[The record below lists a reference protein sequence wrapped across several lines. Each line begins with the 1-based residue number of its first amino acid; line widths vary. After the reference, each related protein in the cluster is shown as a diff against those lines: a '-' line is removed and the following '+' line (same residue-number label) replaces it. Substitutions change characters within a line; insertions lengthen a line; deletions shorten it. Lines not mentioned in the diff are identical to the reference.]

1 MGLVPTFEKNY
12 PKSSPA
18 LYWLKTFLTPNKYH
32 ALYETSSLVFEKQT
46 LCDWLLG
53 SIHLHGEL
61 FRYIAKYF
69 ANERNILLLSKML
82 FSKDDKNFAI

>member
-1 MGLVPTFEKNY
+1 MDATDLGAREAKGGF
-12 PKSSPA
+12 
-18 LYWLKTFLTPNKYH
+18 
-32 ALYETSSLVFEKQT
+32 
-46 LCDWLLG
+46 LG